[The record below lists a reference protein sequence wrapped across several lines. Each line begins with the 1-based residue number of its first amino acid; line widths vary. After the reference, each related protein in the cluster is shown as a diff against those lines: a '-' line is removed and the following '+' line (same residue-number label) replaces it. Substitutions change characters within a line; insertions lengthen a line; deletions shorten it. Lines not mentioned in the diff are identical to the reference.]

1 MLLDVSSRCIFDAAY
16 SDGSNP
22 SPTESNGN
30 RCQGTDNIIIV
41 MLLSPIPGLYALSGH
56 GALVDKEGKRMMVL
70 LAWSILETILLTR
83 TPLPKSPSFTAFGN
97 YGQFLLRAARCSVA
111 KEVPLHPL
119 SALSSTVRAVMKPC
133 IDFHKYTYIFS
144 IHTNEGGR
152 GRIFRRKVTR
162 QNEEKFG
169 FALRKICE
177 YVLCCGVVS
186 QWEKWKGG
194 SPVT

>member
-1 MLLDVSSRCIFDAAY
+1 MLLDVSSRCFFDAAY

-133 IDFHKYTYIFS
+133 ITFIN
-144 IHTNEGGR
+144 IHTYSAFIPMREAEEGFSGGR
-152 GRIFRRKVTR
+152 SQGKMKKNLDLLSGKYVNMCCVVEWSPSGRSGRV
-162 QNEEKFG
+162 E
-169 FALRKICE
+169 A
-177 YVLCCGVVS
+177 
-186 QWEKWKGG
+186 
-194 SPVT
+194 P